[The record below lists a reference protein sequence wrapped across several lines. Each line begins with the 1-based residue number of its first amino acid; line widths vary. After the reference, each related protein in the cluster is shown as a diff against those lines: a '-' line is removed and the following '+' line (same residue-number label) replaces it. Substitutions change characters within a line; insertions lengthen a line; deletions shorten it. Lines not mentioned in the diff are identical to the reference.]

1 MASDPY
7 VYEGTQTLRNKAGI
21 RDPEVLKEFE
31 RRVTSVRADQL
42 AEHPVRGSFDVEH
55 FKAIHRSLF
64 QDVYSWAGQV
74 RTVDIAKGETRFAP
88 VSTSAHTLES
98 WGKTILKN
106 LQNENHLKG
115 LDREAFVDRLTHHI
129 SEVNYWHPFREGN
142 GRTTREFFQQVSNAA
157 GYQLDF
163 RRTEPSEWNRA
174 FAQAE
179 QSTRALRDV
188 LDKMTFSTRALS
200 FDRDP
205 RNEAVIRHPELKG
218 AFAALDRANSA
229 AERFGDKEE
238 AQRFVAERRKEVSAI
253 LHTGRILPNPDKE
266 LDKTPINSI
275 NNPVQKTLER

>member
-1 MASDPY
+1 MGADPY
-7 VYEGTQTLRNKAGI
+7 VYEGTQTLRNRAGI

-31 RRVTSVRADQL
+31 RRVTSIRADQL
-42 AEHPVRGSFDVEH
+42 GERPVRGSFDVEH
-55 FKAIHRSLF
+55 FKAIHRHLF
-64 QDVYSWAGQV
+64 QDVYSWAGQL
-74 RTVDIAKGETRFAP
+74 RTVDIAKGQTQFAP

-98 WGKTILKN
+98 WGTSILKN

-115 LDREAFVDRLTHHI
+115 LDRERFIDRLTHHM

-157 GYQLDF
+157 GYQLDL
-163 RRTEPSEWNRA
+163 RRAEPAQWNRA

-188 LDKMTFSTRALS
+188 LDKMTFSSRALS

-205 RNEAVIRHPELKG
+205 RNEAIIRHPELKG

-229 AERFGDKEE
+229 AERFGDRSE
-238 AQRFVAERRKEVSAI
+238 AERFVAERRKEISAI
-253 LHTGRILPNPDKE
+253 LHTGRVLPEPTKQPE
-266 LDKTPINSI
+266 KTPAAQ
-275 NNPVQKTLER
+275 VDHHLKKGLER